1 MKYSWSIRPA
11 EEFKAK
17 AVVAIIIIVLSGV
30 IITWA
35 AEGNFFFG
43 IIAVVLMTFASSK
56 FFFKTYYYADETGIG
71 EKFLGFERV
80 RKWHEFLRA
89 DEGNRAVFLSPFEK
103 PRRLDNYRGWMV
115 PTPSPEVKA
124 FIIEQ
129 VEKAK
134 KKAES

>member
-17 AVVAIIIIVLSGV
+17 AVVAIIIIVLSGI

-35 AEGNFFFG
+35 AEGNFLFG

-80 RKWHEFLRA
+80 RKWPEFLRA
-89 DEGNRAVFLSPFEK
+89 DEGDRAVFLSPFEK

-115 PTPSPEVKA
+115 PTPSSEIKA
-124 FIIEQ
+124 FVIEQ